1 MSIHHKS
8 LTLILVT
15 LMGIGVAQEERS
27 SSGPP
32 VSLTTVVFSNTNFS
46 SVRRQPETETWF
58 TISQPVVITQIE
70 TYHWPTSE
78 APAEGT
84 ISLRN
89 RSGEIVGE
97 WLVTGAAND
106 SNSRAQVR
114 IVLPRVA
121 LEPGEYVVVDSCPE
135 TWCWNEQS
143 KGGMVQIRGLLEE
156 DSADQSQPP
165 AEGMNRLIV
174 AGLQMDVQDSW
185 EPMTSRSGTIS
196 YLRMKSAGHP
206 EVKLEVV
213 RKPSFDLLLGSLTER
228 GADLMDFQQ
237 QTVAGRSATAYAYS
251 DSQKK
256 TTGLLLAF
264 TDPLMDGTS
273 AAVQCE
279 AGTDDWDR
287 ISDLLKAI
295 TPSIRIAPDAPSQ
308 PTTEMPASV
317 PSTGETPKSEPE
329 SVWSAPEL
337 TWDEPEHW
345 YLQPAGQFRIRIPDG
360 WFVEEGMRN
369 KVADADFD
377 SLKDPTGKFVMI
389 CCRKGSS
396 VSSAERVLTRFA
408 GMKLY
413 QEKSSRTA
421 VSFFSVGDAQAV
433 RLAYFT
439 KQTPAAAISRT
450 GFVMKNMFFII
461 NTVAPE
467 EAGVESLPANLQEIL
482 DTLEFIPDPP
492 SEPLFGPLGKELVDF
507 RTLPGLTE
515 DFGLTVF
522 ERGAVIHDMV
532 HHLDIP
538 FHIHES
544 GHPVMAGCEKF
555 LNSDPEKQQHMGE
568 PLTGEMIVSD
578 FRLCLQLF
586 EGGFLI
592 QDPLQQQIFLGT
604 HPRRSP

>member
-1 MSIHHKS
+1 MSIHFKWLKLLF
-8 LTLILVT
+8 LTWLT
-15 LMGIGVAQEERS
+15 IGDAQDEQAAT
-27 SSGPP
+27 GPP
-32 VSLTTVVFSNTNFS
+32 VSVPTVVFSNANFG
-46 SVRRQPETETWF
+46 SVSRKPETETRF
-58 TISQPVVITQIE
+58 TISQPVVVTQIE
-70 TYHWPTSE
+70 TFHWPTTE
-78 APAEGT
+78 ASAEGV

-89 RSGEIVGE
+89 RSGELIGE
-97 WLVTGAAND
+97 WSVPGAAND
-106 SNSRAQVR
+106 SHRTSQIRT
-114 IVLPRVA
+114 VLPQIA
-121 LEPGEYVVVDSCPE
+121 LEPGEYIVEDSSAE
-135 TWCWNEQS
+135 TWCWNDQS
-143 KGGMVQIRGLLEE
+143 KSGMVQIRGLLKE

-174 AGLQMDVQDSW
+174 AGLQMDVQASW
-185 EPMTSRSGTIS
+185 EPVTSRSGTIS

-206 EVKLEVV
+206 EVRLEVV

-228 GADLMDFQQ
+228 GADLIDFQQ
-237 QTVAGRSATAYAYS
+237 QTVAGRSATAYAFT
-251 DSQKK
+251 DPQQK

-264 TDPLMDGTS
+264 TDPLVDGTS
-273 AAVQCE
+273 AGVQCE
-279 AGTDDWDR
+279 AGTDDWNR

-295 TPSIRIAPDAPSQ
+295 TPSIRIAPDAPTK
-308 PTTEMPASV
+308 PTTEMPVSV
-317 PSTGETPKSEPE
+317 PSAGETPTSEPDF
-329 SVWSAPEL
+329 VWSAPEL
-337 TWDEPEHW
+337 TWDEPERW
-345 YLQPAGQFRIRIPDG
+345 YVQPAGQFRIRIPDG
-360 WFVEEGMRN
+360 WVVEEGVRN

-396 VSSAERVLTRFA
+396 VSSAERVLIRFA

-413 QEKSSRTA
+413 QEKSLRTK
-421 VSFFSVGDAQAV
+421 VSFFSVGDAPAV

-467 EAGVESLPANLQEIL
+467 EAGLESLPANLQEIL
-482 DTLEFIPDPP
+482 DTLEFVPDPP
-492 SEPLFGPLGKELVDF
+492 SEPLFGPLGKQLVDF
-507 RTLPGLTE
+507 KTLEGLTE
-515 DFGLTVF
+515 DFGITVF

-538 FHIHES
+538 FHIHEP

-578 FRLCLQLF
+578 YRLCLQLF

-592 QDPLQQQIFLGT
+592 QDPLQQHIFLGT
-604 HPRRSP
+604 HPRRTP

>member
-8 LTLILVT
+8 LKLILVT
-15 LMGIGVAQEERS
+15 LMGIGVEQEEQS

-32 VSLTTVVFSNTNFS
+32 VSLTTVVFSNTNLS

-78 APAEGT
+78 SPAEGT

-143 KGGMVQIRGLLEE
+143 KGGMVQIRGLLKE
-156 DSADQSQPP
+156 DSAYQSQPP

-174 AGLQMDVQDSW
+174 AGLQMDVQASW
-185 EPMTSRSGTIS
+185 EPVTSRSGTIS

-206 EVKLEVV
+206 EVRLEVV
-213 RKPSFDLLLGSLTER
+213 RRPSFDLLLGSLTER

-237 QTVAGRSATAYAYS
+237 QTVAGRSATAYEFA

-264 TDPLMDGTS
+264 NDPLIDGTS

-279 AGTDDWDR
+279 AGTDDWNR

-317 PSTGETPKSEPE
+317 PSTGETPESEPDF
-329 SVWSAPEL
+329 VWSAPEL
-337 TWDEPEHW
+337 TWDEPERW
-345 YLQPAGQFRIRIPDG
+345 YVQPAGQFRIRIPDG
-360 WFVEEGMRN
+360 WFVEEAVRN

-377 SLKDPTGKFVMI
+377 SLKDPTGQFVMI
-389 CCRKGSS
+389 CCRNGSS
-396 VSSAERVLTRFA
+396 VSSADRVLTRFA

-413 QEKSSRTA
+413 NEKNRRSQ
-421 VSFFSVGDAQAV
+421 VSFLTVGNAEAV

-439 KQTPAAAISRT
+439 KQTPSSAITRT
-450 GFVMKNMFFII
+450 GLVFKNTFFII

-467 EAGVESLPANLQEIL
+467 EAGLESLPTNLQAIME
-482 DTLEFIPDPP
+482 TLEFVSDPP
-492 SEPLFGPLGKELVDF
+492 VEPPIGPLGRQLGDF
-507 RTLPGLTE
+507 KTLAGLTE
-515 DFGLTVF
+515 DFGITVF
-522 ERGAVIHDMV
+522 ERGAVVHDMV
-532 HHLDIP
+532 NHLDIP
-538 FHIHES
+538 FPVHEL
-544 GHPVMAGCEKF
+544 GHPVMTACNGF
-555 LNSDPEKQQHMGE
+555 LNSDPEKRQHMGQ

-578 FRLCLQLF
+578 YRLCLQLF

-592 QDPLQQQIFLGT
+592 QDPLQQEVFMGM
-604 HPRRSP
+604 HPRRAP